1 MSHPKDRRHRFLI
14 GETKGKRR
22 GYRYWNGMKDI
33 KDDAEKEKLLKKA
46 SYRRRDTTKCCSC
59 SMCGNP
65 RRNDWGKNKDKL
77 TMQEKRQEDWKEDL
91 GL

>member
-22 GYRYWNGMKDI
+22 GYRYWNGMKHI
-33 KDDAEKEKLLKKA
+33 KDDAEREKLLKRA

-65 RRNDWGKNKDKL
+65 RRDAWNKKGKL
-77 TMQEKRQEDWKEDL
+77 TMQEKRQEDWKENL